1 MSERIGRFEIVRELG
16 RGAQSVVYL
25 ARDPHLQRE
34 VAIKTLHFSRPDP
47 QKNQQLL
54 SEARMVSQ
62 LRHPNIVPIFEAGEE
77 QGDLYLVFEFV
88 PGQNLGEYLKANG
101 RQSAVKAIAILG
113 PVLDAIAHAHAAGI
127 IHRDLKPNNI
137 LIDNDGTPRVMD
149 FGIAARVEALSGE
162 DEAFMGT
169 PAYMA
174 PECFALRESSERT
187 DVFSA
192 GLVFYELLT
201 GQRAVHGNNAYE
213 VLDRIT
219 NEDIR
224 LPKISGVEI
233 DDQLASVLY
242 KAIARDPQQRFS
254 SVTQMREALD
264 AYLEPGDLVA
274 STDTKQSTIDFLLR
288 RMRHKSDFPALSES
302 VGTINKIT
310 GSDKES
316 VSNLSNSILKDFSLT
331 NKILRLV
338 NSVYYRQAGGGN
350 ISTISRAVLVLGFDA
365 VRNIAI
371 TVMLF
376 EHLKNKGNAAH
387 LKEEFLRANLA
398 GILAKD
404 IGDKSSVRDVEQ
416 VFICAMFHNLGR
428 LLSQYYFPDETD
440 EIKRVIEQK
449 PCSEEAATVQVLGI
463 SFEDLGIGIART
475 WGFPNLIVNSMRKL
489 PAGSIRKASTIEE
502 RMRILSSFSNE
513 LCSMISD
520 VESEEQQKELR
531 KLAARYSD
539 NVALSEQAMRETMV
553 KSFQEVAQFASIIG
567 INLKQST
574 FGKQMKSWATKPAS
588 VVAVSPV
595 KDVPAGV
602 SDSAETILLDVVPAG
617 APGAPA
623 RTVVGGVGE
632 EGAVTGDDDEQDSAE
647 VGNSEVILMAGIQD
661 ISNTLVEDFKLNDV
675 LRIIL
680 ETMYRAKGFKR
691 VILCVRDAR
700 NNTMLGRFGFGPDA
714 LEISKRFNFSL
725 VFTPDIFHAAL
736 SKGVDILISDTN
748 DPKISSRIPEWYRKG
763 VNAGTFVI
771 FPLCMKSNPVALI
784 YADSDS
790 AGEIVIPEKELSLLR
805 TLRNQAV
812 LAIKQSS

>member
-1 MSERIGRFEIVRELG
+1 MSNKIGRFEIIRELG

-34 VAIKTLHFSRPDP
+34 VAIKTLHFSHPDP

-54 SEARMVSQ
+54 AEARLVSQ
-62 LRHPNIVPIFEAGEE
+62 LRHPSIIPIFEAGEE
-77 QGDLYLVFEFV
+77 QGDVYLVFEFV
-88 PGQNLGEYLKANG
+88 PGKNLGEYLKVSG
-101 RQSAVKAIAILG
+101 RLTPVKAIAILH

-137 LIDNDGTPRVMD
+137 LIDNDGMPRVMD
-149 FGIAARVEALSGE
+149 FGIAAHVEAPTNDS
-162 DEAFMGT
+162 EALMGS

-174 PECFALRESSERT
+174 PEYISHRESSERT

-201 GQRAVHGNNAYE
+201 GQRAVAGDNVYE
-213 VLDRIT
+213 VMNRVA

-224 LPKISGVEI
+224 LPAQAGIEL
-233 DDQLASVLY
+233 DDPLVSVLY
-242 KAIARDPQQRFS
+242 KAIARDPQQRFA
-254 SVTQMREALD
+254 SVLQLREALD
-264 AYLEPGDLVA
+264 NYLEPEDPVA
-274 STDTKQSTIDFLLR
+274 STDAKQSTIDFLLR

-302 VGTINKIT
+302 VSTINKIT
-310 GSDKES
+310 ESDKGNIS
-316 VSNLSNSILKDFSLT
+316 SLSNMILKDFSLT

-338 NSVYYRQAGGGN
+338 NSVYYRQAGGGS

-365 VRNIAI
+365 VRNISI
-371 TVMLF
+371 TIMLF
-376 EHLKNKGNAAH
+376 EHLQNKANANH
-387 LKEEFLRANLA
+387 LKEEFLHANLA
-398 GILAKD
+398 AILAKD
-404 IGDKSSVRDVEQ
+404 IGEKTSSRDLEQ
-416 VFICAMFHNLGR
+416 VFICSMFHNLGR
-428 LLSQYYFPDETD
+428 LLSQYYFPDESE

-449 PCSEEAATVQVLGI
+449 PCSEEAAALQVLGI
-463 SFEDLGIGIART
+463 TFEDLGIGIART

-489 PAGSIRKASTIEE
+489 PAGNVRKANTVDE
-502 RMRILSSFSNE
+502 RMRVLSAFANE
-513 LCSMISD
+513 LCMMISD
-520 VESEEQQKELR
+520 TQPEQQQLHRVK
-531 KLAARYSD
+531 ARFGE
-539 NVALSEQAMRETMV
+539 NIALNEQTLRETME
-553 KSFQEVAQFASIIG
+553 KSFLEVAQFAGIIG
-567 INLKQST
+567 INLKQSA
-574 FGKQMKSWATKPAS
+574 FGRQMKSWTAKSEPAVLVES
-588 VVAVSPV
+588 LSAA
-595 KDVPAGV
+595 AG
-602 SDSAETILLDVVPAG
+602 DSAETVLSGLVPAG
-617 APGAPA
+617 APGSPA
-623 RTVVGGVGE
+623 VEGE
-632 EGAVTGDDDEQDSAE
+632 AGTGAELA
-647 VGNSEVILMAGIQD
+647 NCEVILMAGIQD

-700 NNTMLGRFGFGPDA
+700 SNSMLGRFGFGPDA
-714 LEISKRFNFSL
+714 PEMSKRFNFSL
-725 VFTPDIFHAAL
+725 TFTPDIFHAAL

-771 FPLCMKSNPVALI
+771 FPLCIKGNPVAMI
-784 YADSDS
+784 YSDCER